1 MKQFTGV
8 NGFLYTA
15 ALIVGGLT
23 ALAPRA
29 SADTATVPF
38 SAALGGGCFFGGV
51 TAGTLAKSG
60 KTLVGTGGGVPL
72 TCTAGGNLSVADP
85 TQDPSNTKF
94 AVGMTATVTNSTLGT
109 ALSPSASGGAT
120 SVVVPA
126 RATPYALNVSMTAEY
141 SNAGHINNGTFIF
154 RVTLTATP

>member
-8 NGFLYTA
+8 NVFLYTA
-15 ALIVGGLT
+15 ALILGGLAT
-23 ALAPRA
+23 LAPRA

-51 TAGTLAKSG
+51 TAGTLEKSG

-85 TQDPSNTKF
+85 TQDLSNPNR
-94 AVGMTATVTNSTLGT
+94 ADVMTATVTNPTLGT

-126 RATPYALNVSMTAEY
+126 IATPYPLQISMTAEY
-141 SNAGHINNGTFIF
+141 SNASQLNNGTFIF